1 MRRIAFAIAV
11 LAVCL
16 LASCMTYNTTLLVVP
31 EEGVETSAR
40 VSGTLGARSDGGL
53 QMVAGTDYFDQTNVE
68 FMVSLASIDE
78 ASHDFTET
86 NIALYGGNFEK
97 GDWTLIDRWDS
108 QVFKRDEQKKA
119 NAAIIANTILG
130 TLFVIDAIL
139 NPDNTEFY
147 FEYPAYPYYH
157 HYGRHG
163 YWYSYGP
170 GFTVSGSGAIGAGFM
185 ALSTIESNIVL
196 SQLSEMYQAE
206 LDRSMLQS
214 TVITPAKAAV
224 GTVTF
229 TDIPKHPDYKL
240 VYNDGTSDMQFTFSR
255 SDREE
260 ILHPWRDKSYT
271 QLAVN
276 YGYTFGTRRNSVTFS
291 LLAPKYLGG
300 FFGVSF
306 YPPIGDLPMKG
317 TAGGL
322 FGLNWKV
329 APHTWLQAGLEI
341 YDIDD
346 TDDIGLLALAGFNF
360 CFNWIS
366 LYGGAVYDV
375 NAKALHAETALGVS
389 F

>member
-1 MRRIAFAIAV
+1 MKRTALAIAV

-31 EEGVETSAR
+31 EDEVETTTK

-53 QMVAGTDYFDQTNVE
+53 QMVAGTDFFDQSNVE

-78 ASHDFTET
+78 GSHNFRDTD
-86 NIALYGGNFEK
+86 IALYGGNYEK

-108 QVFKRDEQKKA
+108 QGFKNDEQKKA
-119 NAAIIANTILG
+119 NAAIIANTIIG

-139 NPDNTEFY
+139 NPNSTEFY

-157 HYGRHG
+157 HHGRYG

-170 GFTVSGSGAIGAGFM
+170 SFTISGSGAIGAGFM

-196 SQLSEMYQAE
+196 SQLSDMYQAE
-206 LDRSMLQS
+206 LDRTMLQS
-214 TVITPAKAAV
+214 TVITPATPAV

-240 VYNDGTSDMQFTFSR
+240 VYDDGSTDMEFTFSR

-260 ILHPWRDKSYT
+260 ILHPWRDRSYA
-271 QLAVN
+271 QLAIN
-276 YGYTFGTRRNSVTFS
+276 YGYTFATRRNSVTFS
-291 LLAPKYLGG
+291 LLAPQYLGG
-300 FFGVSF
+300 FLGVSF
-306 YPPIGDLPMKG
+306 YPPIGDLPMNG
-317 TAGGL
+317 TAGGS
-322 FGLNWKV
+322 FGLNWKA

-341 YDIDD
+341 YDIAD
-346 TDDIGLLALAGFNF
+346 TDEIGLLALAGFNF

-375 NAKALHAETALGVS
+375 NAKTLHAEAALGVA